1 MRQSAV
7 SRQTSPGSQH
17 RDSAA
22 PPPAKA
28 AGFREAVVVEDDA
41 DIGKLL
47 KFILEREGFGVTL
60 CSDGRAGAARLASPD
75 VPSLVIL
82 DVMLPYMNGYE
93 LLAIVRKSPA
103 WQKVP
108 VLMLTSKSREGD
120 IVRALDAGANDYVTK
135 PFQPAELRARVRR
148 LVASP

>member
-7 SRQTSPGSQH
+7 SRLTSPDPQ
-17 RDSAA
+17 DDPA
-22 PPPAKA
+22 PPRTGKTPGA
-28 AGFREAVVVEDDA
+28 REAVVVEDDA

-47 KFILEREGFGVTL
+47 QFILEREGFRVTL
-60 CSDGRAGAARLASPD
+60 CNDGRSGAVRLASGE

-93 LLAIVRKSPA
+93 LLAIVRQSPA

-148 LVASP
+148 LMSAP

>member
-1 MRQSAV
+1 MSKP
-7 SRQTSPGSQH
+7 TPPDPH
-17 RDSAA
+17 DHDSAA
-22 PPPAKA
+22 RTAGKA
-28 AGFREAVVVEDDA
+28 TGAREAIVVEDDA

-47 KFILEREGFGVTL
+47 GFILEREGFRVTL

-75 VPSLVIL
+75 IPSLVIL
-82 DVMLPYMNGYE
+82 DVMLPYKNGYE

-108 VLMLTSKSREGD
+108 VLMLTSKSGEGD

-148 LVASP
+148 LMAAS

>member
-1 MRQSAV
+1 MA
-7 SRQTSPGSQH
+7 T
-17 RDSAA
+17 
-22 PPPAKA
+22 KA
-28 AGFREAVVVEDDA
+28 SGAREAIVVEDDA

-47 KFILEREGFGVTL
+47 EFILEREGFRVTL
-60 CSDGRAGAARLASPD
+60 CSDGRAGAVRLASAD
-75 VPSLVIL
+75 IPSLVIL

-93 LLAIVRKSPA
+93 LLALVRKSPA

-148 LVASP
+148 LMAAP